1 MKHAR
6 SLIVLALLLG
16 VLVWFLVRG
25 AGRGQFEALGRALG
39 PVAFLEV
46 NQREGRFDGTVEA
59 RSVQLI
65 ANRQEHLQSLYFD
78 QVVLH
83 TPGVWHLLST
93 PFGTPNELPEVFS
106 MDFNRMRGQPR
117 PLEDEAGNVW
127 FNFKSLVPFDGLAC
141 RDSGEL
147 LDSDFGGMQLVGGTT
162 NVGFRHT
169 FDNGL
174 TIIELSWDNGN
185 FAQFQLKAELESFSL
200 ERWLNQRLDVADAAV
215 RAVTITLNVGD
226 YPVKRNAYCAKLRE
240 QSEEEFIEANLALTR
255 EFLNSH
261 GVTVEDRLWQSW
273 REFTRKG
280 GSISLRSDYGNAL
293 RLARLRDKTL
303 SERFDLLR
311 LRINTGKGEV
321 PLRFQDFILP
331 TLEISAVAPPL
342 EAGESGESQVS
353 GEAVGSEAAGTE
365 SVDESVE
372 VLSRIGSGRAA
383 SERLKPT
390 AAAAAVVAAKPQPVQ
405 VKRGPREVPYAE
417 IGNWIGRDLVFI
429 LDNGMRY
436 RGRPRAVTANDV
448 RLDVIMRGGTAG
460 MSLSKARIRRILV
473 Y

>member
-1 MKHAR
+1 MKHMR
-6 SLIVLALLLG
+6 SLIILTLLLG

-25 AGRGQFEALGRALG
+25 SGRGQFESLGRALG

-46 NQREGRFDGTVEA
+46 TQREGRFDGTVEA
-59 RSVQLI
+59 RNVQLI
-65 ANRQEHLQSLYFD
+65 ANRQQHLRSLYFD

-106 MDFNRMRGQPR
+106 MDFNRMRGQPL
-117 PLEDEAGNVW
+117 PIEDEAGNVW

-147 LDSDFGGMQLVGGTT
+147 QDSDFGGMQLVGGAT
-162 NVGFRHT
+162 NIGLRHT

-174 TIIELSWDNGN
+174 TTVELSWDNGN
-185 FAQFQLKAELESFSL
+185 FAQLQLKAELESFSL
-200 ERWLNQRLDVADAAV
+200 ERWLSQRLDVADAAV
-215 RAVTITLNVGD
+215 RSVTITLDVGD
-226 YPVKRNAYCAKLRE
+226 YPAKRNAYCAKLRV

-280 GSISLRSDYGNAL
+280 GSITLRSDYGNAL
-293 RLARLRDKTL
+293 RLSRLRDKSL

-311 LRINTGKGEV
+311 LRINTGSGEV

-342 EAGESGESQVS
+342 EPGQTLEAGEQAPAGD
-353 GEAVGSEAAGTE
+353 AGTATV
-365 SVDESVE
+365 VDESVE
-372 VLSRIGSGRAA
+372 MLSRIGSGRAA
-383 SERLKPT
+383 SARLKPT
-390 AAAAAVVAAKPQPVQ
+390 AAAAAVVAAKPQPVT
-405 VKRGPREVPYAE
+405 VRRGPQEVSYAE
-417 IGNWIGRDLVFI
+417 IGNWIGRDLVFV

-460 MSLSKARIRRILV
+460 MTLSKARIRRVLV